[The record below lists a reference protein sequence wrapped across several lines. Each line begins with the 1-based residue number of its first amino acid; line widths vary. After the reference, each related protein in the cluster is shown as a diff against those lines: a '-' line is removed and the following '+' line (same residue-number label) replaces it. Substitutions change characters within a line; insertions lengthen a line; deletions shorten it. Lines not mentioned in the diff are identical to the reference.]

1 MNKQDILV
9 SVILPL
15 YNAEKFIKLAV
26 DSVLNQTYKNFEL
39 IIINDGST
47 DNSYKIV
54 SEISDSR
61 ILLINQENLGLAATL
76 NKCLKLAKGD
86 LIARMDADDICEPNR
101 LELQVKCF
109 QKNPNLVLLGGSTK
123 YIDENGKLIAQSF
136 PIVGSNNIKYFLLN
150 KGNVIAH
157 PTVMF
162 KKEAV
167 LKAGG
172 YCEKIGQYFEDH
184 DLWVSMFKL
193 GDFENLETPIL
204 QYRLTP
210 GSISGIR
217 LENDDFNTKVLAF
230 LNKKH
235 NGKTQDFN
243 LISERK
249 INLAKITQE
258 EKIRLFNNGILSLK
272 NSENKMKLILNS
284 IPFLSLKNKLK
295 LLSTIRTKI

>member
-184 DLWVSMFKL
+184 DLWVSMMKFGEFNNIEIPL
-193 GDFENLETPIL
+193 L
-204 QYRLTP
+204 QYRLTS
-210 GSISGIR
+210 GSISAII
-217 LENDDFNTKVLAF
+217 LENDNFNEKVLQF
-230 LNKKH
+230 INQKSQ
-235 NGKTQDFN
+235 GKQPNFSIIKERKTK
-243 LISERK
+243 LSAISISEK
-249 INLAKITQE
+249 T
-258 EKIRLFNNGILSLK
+258 RLFGLGINRLIEK
-272 NSENKMKLILNS
+272 EKKMKQILNLLFF
-284 IPFLSLKNKLK
+284 IPLKPKLQFLSY
-295 LLSTIRTKI
+295 IRTKI